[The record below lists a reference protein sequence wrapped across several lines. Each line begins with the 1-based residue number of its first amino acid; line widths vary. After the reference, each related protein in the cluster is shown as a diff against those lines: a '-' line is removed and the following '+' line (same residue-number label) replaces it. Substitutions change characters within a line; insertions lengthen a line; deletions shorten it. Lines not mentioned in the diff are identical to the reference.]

1 MAVVVST
8 RINAE
13 HRLPRELLGAVVTV
27 VTVIELVC
35 DNLPVW
41 QLKTPVHFVAERYY
55 SLDGT
60 IVQPGDEVALS
71 RLPDSVLQPIR
82 GVTAPSRAGAVH
94 TKQRLDNLFM
104 AFVKGQS
111 PGAHPAK
118 LFANV

>member
-1 MAVVVST
+1 MNCRPGDMAVVVST

-27 VTVIELVC
+27 VTISEMVC

-41 QLKTPVHFVAERYY
+41 QLKAPVHFVAERHY
-55 SLDGT
+55 SMDGT
-60 IVQPGDEVALS
+60 LIRPGDEVALS

-82 GVTAPSRAGAVH
+82 GLPVDR
-94 TKQRLDNLFM
+94 
-104 AFVKGQS
+104 
-111 PGAHPAK
+111 PAK